1 MIFFVLLLASG
12 KHTKSYWTWWFIV
25 DLPIKNG
32 GSFQFAMWLF
42 TRGYYWSITQNYPN
56 LPQKRVSYG
65 HGPVLYVMES
75 ILFEIHKRVKNRDR
89 SGTNRFCCDVYAP
102 MITRVSCVFFLR
114 YRRCFHHLSAY
125 GVAQDLKLENICFCE
140 KSPSSTHAKAVLENP
155 AAALA
160 STLLWLVVLAYHHM
174 VIYGVCQGMFG
185 ISRNLTQLLCI
196 YSSQFL
202 LYPKACRI
210 SCCKKRINLTV
221 QSCWSVPS
229 CFSHMDILKWLVSN
243 FVILQVPIIIYKM
256 FVYIYIYTIYTYY
269 T

>member
-1 MIFFVLLLASG
+1 
-12 KHTKSYWTWWFIV
+12 
-25 DLPIKNG
+25 
-32 GSFQFAMWLF
+32 MWLF
-42 TRGYYWSITQNYPN
+42 TRGYYWSIIQNYPN
-56 LPQKRVSYG
+56 LPQKG
-65 HGPVLYVMES
+65 FHMGTGPYVMES

-89 SGTNRFCCDVYAP
+89 SGTNRFCCDVYVP
-102 MITRVSCVFFLR
+102 MITRVSCVFLLR

-140 KSPSSTHAKAVLENP
+140 KSPSSTHVKAVLENP

-185 ISRNLTQLLCI
+185 IWRNLTQLLCI

-210 SCCKKRINLTV
+210 SCCKI
-221 QSCWSVPS
+221 
-229 CFSHMDILKWLVSN
+229 D
-243 FVILQVPIIIYKM
+243 
-256 FVYIYIYTIYTYY
+256 
-269 T
+269 